1 MNRAAFADLIAVG
14 QGITAEFMRSGRV
27 GARAGDG
34 RMHQLDRRDES
45 GRSDERWRGARDG
58 RRGRKIPVRMTET
71 R

>member
-34 RMHQLDRRDES
+34 RMHQLDRRDDYLLGATDDGEVVGMAEAA
-45 GRSDERWRGARDG
+45 GRSRYG
-58 RRGRKIPVRMTET
+58 
-71 R
+71 